1 MFATMAYQG
10 LLKYKISF
18 PLFKVSEP
26 WKFQMSG
33 FWVSTGV
40 TQSSKHFSHSKQ
52 NDKMTEQGRREYQIS
67 FPLFI
72 VSHKNSECVDFV
84 STGET
89 HIDIPEVLS
98 MTLCQI

>member
-1 MFATMAYQG
+1 MFDTMAYQG
-10 LLKYKISF
+10 LRKYPTSF
-18 PLFKVSEP
+18 PLFKVSKL

-40 TQSSKHFSHSKQ
+40 TQSSKQAIFSHSKE
-52 NDKMTEQGRREYQIS
+52 NDKMTEQGLLEYQIS

-84 STGET
+84 STG
-89 HIDIPEVLS
+89 
-98 MTLCQI
+98 